1 MSFHMSNFHDV
12 MSGTFSLVFT
22 CSFLVGVRREHRLVR
37 AHLKQV
43 QLKQDHIYFNN
54 YGINNGSVTTA
65 DSQRI
70 RKDQNDLSNPGAQQR
85 VKLFSA
91 QRVDNFAME

>member
-1 MSFHMSNFHDV
+1 MSNFHDV
-12 MSGTFSLVFT
+12 MSGSFLLVFT
-22 CSFLVGVRREHRLVR
+22 CSFIVGVKREHRLVR

-43 QLKQDHIYFNN
+43 QLKQDNIYSNN
-54 YGINNGSVTTA
+54 YGIHSGSVTTA

-70 RKDQNDLSNPGAQQR
+70 GKDQNDLSNPGAQQR
-85 VKLFSA
+85 VKSFSA

>member
-1 MSFHMSNFHDV
+1 MSNFHDV
-12 MSGTFSLVFT
+12 MSG
-22 CSFLVGVRREHRLVR
+22 SFLFSFHVFFHSQALKREHRLVR

-43 QLKQDHIYFNN
+43 QLKQDNIYSNI
-54 YGINNGSVTTA
+54 YDIHNGSVTTA

-70 RKDQNDLSNPGAQQR
+70 GKDQNDLSNPGAQQR
-85 VKLFSA
+85 VKSFSA

>member
-12 MSGTFSLVFT
+12 MSA
-22 CSFLVGVRREHRLVR
+22 SFLSFHVFFIVGVKREHRLVR

-43 QLKQDHIYFNN
+43 QLKQDNIYSNN
-54 YGINNGSVTTA
+54 YGIHNGSVTTA

-70 RKDQNDLSNPGAQQR
+70 GKDQNDLSNPGAQQR
-85 VKLFSA
+85 VKSFSA